1 MKMNMIRKK
10 KMQWV
15 LLLGLCGMLSAF
27 AQTPEPSPQA
37 KPTPTPWPEVTP
49 PADPAKFDLILL
61 VGQSNMAGR
70 GTLTE
75 ADRVPDPRVYTLDR
89 ADRWVNQGQPIHFD
103 KPVAGAGIGFYF
115 GKQLA
120 DANPGVT
127 VGLIPCAVGGTS
139 VKLWQPGQKLY
150 EDALKRAKI
159 AQKSGRLKAILWHQ
173 GESDSGK
180 QESVDAYAALLK
192 TTLESFRKDLNAPNV
207 PIILGELGEFG
218 FVNKEGTPTL
228 KPKINEIMH
237 AVAAE
242 IPNTTVVSA
251 KGLTDRGDKLHFST
265 EALQEFGKRYFEAWQ
280 KRGADNP

>member
-1 MKMNMIRKK
+1 
-10 KMQWV
+10 
-15 LLLGLCGMLSAF
+15 MLSAF
-27 AQTPEPSPQA
+27 AQTPEPTPQASPSA

-70 GTLTE
+70 GKLAD
-75 ADRVPDPRVYTLDR
+75 ADRVPDPRIYTLDQSN
-89 ADRWVNQGQPIHFD
+89 RWVNQGQPIHFD

-115 GKQLA
+115 GKLLTE
-120 DANPGVT
+120 ANPGVT

-150 EDALKRAKI
+150 DNALARAKI
-159 AQKSGRLKAILWHQ
+159 ALKSGRLKAILWHQ
-173 GESDSGK
+173 GESDSGR

-192 TTLESFRKDLNAPNV
+192 TTLESFRKDLDAPNV

-218 FVNKEGTPTL
+218 FLNKDGTPTL

-237 AVAAE
+237 TVAAE
-242 IPNTTVVSA
+242 IPNTTVVPA
-251 KGLTDRGDKLHFST
+251 KGLMDGGDKLHFNT
-265 EALQEFGKRYFEAWQ
+265 EALQEFGKRYFEVWQ
-280 KRGADNP
+280 KSATSNP